1 MTEEGIDSCLSCR
14 RIEQHRSSPSHPL
27 RPAVPR
33 ELRKRKEGTLVSDPS
48 LSFGPRQRRM
58 Q

>member
-14 RIEQHRSSPSHPL
+14 RIEQHRFVAVPL